1 MFIYNYTGFQYN
13 VAKATF
19 DLGMLPKTN
28 ALANE
33 MKKNCDGNHWIITK
47 YNDGN
52 DSIGLHFDKT
62 VNWDKDSSFH
72 VVKYGAA
79 RRFQIVLNNA
89 EETVLFDMKLPAGT
103 SITCD
108 MFANSV
114 TKHGVPK
121 TNEEV
126 GVSGSIVSRSI
137 RTVMYLDKYMQKCT
151 QCEKQKAKRK
161 REHTNSMNKKQ
172 RR

>member
-1 MFIYNYTGFQYN
+1 M
-13 VAKATF
+13 
-19 DLGMLPKTN
+19 
-28 ALANE
+28 
-33 MKKNCDGNHWIITK
+33 TK

-52 DSIGLHFDKT
+52 DSIGLHSDKT
-62 VNWDKDSSFH
+62 LNWHENSSFH

-79 RRFQIVLNNA
+79 RRFQIVLNDA

-121 TNEEV
+121 TDEEV

-137 RTVMYLDKYMQKCT
+137 RTVMPLNKYIQKCT
-151 QCEKQKAKRK
+151 KCEKQKAKRK
-161 REHTNSMNKKQ
+161 REHTKSMNKKQ
-172 RR
+172 KR